1 VVRRDK
7 LARTHRS
14 EAWVVWGGKEGPY
27 IAADVAGLIT
37 GLAVIAGLV
46 GSVLAGWMPW
56 WPF

>member
-1 VVRRDK
+1 M
-7 LARTHRS
+7 
-14 EAWVVWGGKEGPY
+14 VWGGKEGPY